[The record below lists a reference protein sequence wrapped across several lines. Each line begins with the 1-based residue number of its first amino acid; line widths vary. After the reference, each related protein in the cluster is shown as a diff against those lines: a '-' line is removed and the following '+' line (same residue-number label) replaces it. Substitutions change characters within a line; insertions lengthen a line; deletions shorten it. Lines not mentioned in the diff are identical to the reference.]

1 MDYRYT
7 AVGATIANSFSDAV
21 LDYTV
26 NKFNYHK
33 VLLYTSGIAFV
44 LQFLYGLN
52 VGIMFSF
59 DAIPYLLVHAMF
71 VLLGYICFVKS
82 LEYLPLG
89 LVGLIESSNLFLTLL
104 IDSWVG
110 YIKVT
115 AYFVFMFMV
124 FVFSIALFCQDCLKH
139 DTSDLKKIKR
149 EGFIWSLAS
158 VIFYVT
164 APYLI
169 KISDGLGANE
179 IAINLTYYVVAL
191 PYFAYKVWMNKT
203 QNSGQSGQ
211 WWNSFLFL
219 GLVIG
224 VLESVYYVLETFSF
238 INDAPT
244 IVMIIAQMR
253 IFLVFLLSVFFKMDK
268 FSKQKSLAL
277 VLGIASVVGVYY
289 S

>member
-104 IDSWVG
+104 FDSCVG

>member
-26 NKFNYHK
+26 NRFNYHR
-33 VLLYTSGIAFV
+33 VLLYTSCIAFV

-52 VGIMFSF
+52 TGITLSF
-59 DAIPYLLVHAMF
+59 AAIPYLLVHAVF
-71 VLLGYICFVKS
+71 ILWGYICFVKS

-89 LVGLIESSNLFLTLL
+89 LVGLIESSNLFLTLF
-104 IDSWVG
+104 IDSCVG
-110 YIKVT
+110 YIQIT
-115 AYFVFMFMV
+115 PYFVFMFAV
-124 FVFSIALFCQDCLKH
+124 FVFSIVLFCKDCLH
-139 DTSDLKKIKR
+139 EEASSLKNIKR
-149 EGFIWSLAS
+149 EGFIWSFAS
-158 VIFYVT
+158 VLFYVA

-169 KISDGLGANE
+169 KISDSFGANE

-191 PYFAYKVWMNKT
+191 PYFTYKVWMNKT
-203 QNSGQSGQ
+203 QNGKQSSQ
-211 WWNSFLFL
+211 WWNSFLSL
-219 GLVIG
+219 CVVIG
-224 VLESVYYVLETFSF
+224 ILESVYYVLETFSF
-238 INDAPT
+238 MNDAPT

-277 VLGIASVVGVYY
+277 VMGIASVVGVYY